1 MRVEELAL
9 PVEAKRVLLEHGYS
23 ELFPPQREAVRAG
36 LLEGR
41 SIVVASPTGSGKSLI
56 ALLAALRV
64 LGEPGEGCRVVY
76 AAPLRSLV
84 YERAGEWRSILEKLG
99 RRVAV
104 STGDYDRVEPWL
116 GEADA
121 VMVTYEKL
129 DSLLRHGA
137 GLLAEVCVFI
147 VDEIH
152 YVGDA
157 RRGPVLETVIAR
169 LMAMND
175 GMQVVALSATISN
188 AGEIAAWLGA
198 RLVESSWRPVRLREG
213 VFNNYVVEW
222 SDGEETRVE
231 KRTRNPTL
239 DAALDAV
246 AGGGQALIFVNSR
259 RKAVELAEKLAA
271 AAASNGEVR
280 RLLDPGGAAEPYVE
294 ELRGRHEHRELN
306 EKLARLLGMGVGFH
320 HAGLASYQRDVV
332 EKAFRARV
340 LRVLVATPTLA
351 AGVNLP
357 ARRVVVDTLYRFRSG
372 RGSEPIKVSEYKQ
385 LAGRA
390 GRPGLD
396 PVGEAVIIARTWE
409 QAWEALVGYVKGEP
423 EPIVSKLVSEAAL
436 RSQVL
441 AVVSSLGVATVS
453 EVASVFERTLYAVQ
467 VGPPFEEVDRITW
480 VLDEYGFVSR
490 VGDVVEATETGR
502 RVAELYIDPLTG
514 YRMLRGLEALRAE
527 RPPIERL
534 LFLSLWSPD
543 ATRIRPPRGL
553 HLALEMEAEQ
563 LLEDLGFKPY
573 EEVGEADIAVAAE
586 ALYTADMLLDWVMEK
601 PEDAILAKYGID
613 PGDLRAVVETT
624 NWLVYSMAQLA
635 RITGHPAAT
644 YLDKLTVMVKHG
656 VQEELVELVKLPGI
670 GRVRARRLYEAGYRN
685 PGDLAGLSPEQLA
698 SLLRGLGEE
707 RARQAL
713 VEAQR
718 TATKRETASQAGAQ
732 RKRQRSILDYLGG

>member
-1 MRVEELAL
+1 MRVEELDL
-9 PVEAKRVLLEHGYS
+9 PQEAKRVLLAQGYR
-23 ELFPPQREAVRAG
+23 ELFPPQEEAVRAG

-41 SIVVASPTGSGKSLI
+41 NLVVASPTGSGKSLV

-64 LGEPGEGCRVVY
+64 LSGPHRGCRVVY

-84 YERAGEWRSILEKLG
+84 YERAEEWRSILGELG

-137 GLLAEVCVFI
+137 GWLREVCVLV

-152 YVGDA
+152 YVGDL

-169 LMAMND
+169 LMSMNQ

-188 AGEIAAWLGA
+188 AGEMAAWLGA
-198 RLVESSWRPVRLREG
+198 GLVESGWRPVRLREG
-213 VFNNYVVEW
+213 VMSGYTIVW
-222 SDGEETRVE
+222 GDGGETRVE
-231 KRTRNPTL
+231 RLVRNPTL

-246 AGGGQALIFVNSR
+246 ASGGQALVFVNSR
-259 RKAVELAEKLAA
+259 RKAVELAERLVGAA
-271 AAASNGEVR
+271 AGSREVR
-280 RLLDPGGAAEPYVE
+280 SLLDPGGVEPYI
-294 ELRGRHEHRELN
+294 ELLRSHGEHRELN
-306 EKLARLLGMGVGFH
+306 DRLARLMSSGVAFH

-357 ARRVVVDTLYRFRSG
+357 ARRVVVDSLYRFKPG

-396 PVGEAVIIARTWE
+396 AVGEAVIIARSGE
-409 QAWEALVGYVKGEP
+409 QAWEAMESYVRGEP

-441 AVVSSLGVATVS
+441 AVVSSLGTATVQ
-453 EVASVFERTLYAVQ
+453 EVAGIFRRTLYAVQ
-467 VGPPFEEVDRITW
+467 AGPPREEIDRVAW
-480 VLDEYGFVSR
+480 LLDEYGFLER
-490 VGDVVEATETGR
+490 VGDVLEATDTGR
-502 RVAELYIDPLTG
+502 RVSELYIDPLTG
-514 YRMLRGLEALRAE
+514 YRMLRGLDALRE
-527 RPPIERL
+527 EKPPIERL
-534 LFLSLWSPD
+534 LFLALWNPD
-543 ATRIRPPRGL
+543 AARVRPPRGM
-553 HLALEMEAEQ
+553 HLGLEMEAEQ
-563 LLEDLGFKPY
+563 LLEDLGFTPY

-586 ALYTADMLLDWVMEK
+586 ALHTADMLLDWVLEK
-601 PEDAILAKYGID
+601 PEDAILDKYGVD
-613 PGDLRAVVETT
+613 PGDLRAVVETAS
-624 NWLVYSMAQLA
+624 WLVYSMAQLA
-635 RITGHPAAT
+635 RLRGHPAAG
-644 YLDKLTVMVKHG
+644 YLDRLAVMVRHG
-656 VQEELVELVKLPGI
+656 VQEELVDLVKLPGI
-670 GRVRARRLYEAGYRN
+670 GRVRARLLYNTGYRD
-685 PGDLAGLSPEQLA
+685 PGSLAGLSPEQLA

-707 RARQAL
+707 RARRAL
-713 VEAQR
+713 AEAQR
-718 TATKRETASQAGAQ
+718 MAAREKPGGGGEEARRRG
-732 RKRQRSILDYLGG
+732 RQRSILDYLG

>member
-64 LGEPGEGCRVVY
+64 LGKPGKGCRVVY

-84 YERAGEWRSILEKLG
+84 YERAGEWRSILGKLG

-137 GLLAEVCVFI
+137 GWLAEVCVLI

-175 GMQVVALSATISN
+175 GMQAVALSATISN

-198 RLVESSWRPVRLREG
+198 RLVESGWRPVRLREG
-213 VFNNYVVEW
+213 VFSNYVVEW

-271 AAASNGEVR
+271 AATSNGEVR

-306 EKLARLLGMGVGFH
+306 EKLARLLGMGIGFH

-357 ARRVVVDTLYRFRSG
+357 ARRVVIDTLYRFRSG

-490 VGDVVEATETGR
+490 VGDVAEATETGR

-514 YRMLRGLEALRAE
+514 YRMLRGLETLRAE

-534 LFLSLWSPD
+534 LFLALWSPD

-718 TATKRETASQAGAQ
+718 AAAKREAASQEGAQ